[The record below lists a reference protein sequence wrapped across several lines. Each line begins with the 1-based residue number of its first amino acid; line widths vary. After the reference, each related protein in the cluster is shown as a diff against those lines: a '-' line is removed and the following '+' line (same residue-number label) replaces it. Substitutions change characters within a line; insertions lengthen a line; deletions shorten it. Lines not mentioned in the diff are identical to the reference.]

1 MVDDQYAA
9 PLDKFALA
17 SWKLAT
23 LRPRMSLAMRVG
35 IAYAFLIA
43 VCSVLKRFFFMPK
56 RMLHHIKN
64 QTISNSVDRDKKVS
78 CVARFGGYFF

>member
-9 PLDKFALA
+9 PLDKFDLA

-43 VCSVLKRFFFMPK
+43 VC
-56 RMLHHIKN
+56 
-64 QTISNSVDRDKKVS
+64 
-78 CVARFGGYFF
+78 